1 MRKGILLAGGYGTR
15 LSPVSKLINKHF
27 IPIFNKPL
35 IYYPISILLL
45 SGVKKLLIICN
56 ENDIDRYKKFLGDG
70 SRFGIT
76 IEYKIQFNP
85 EGIPQGL
92 VLAESFIGKSDIVL
106 ILGDNLFYGQGLT
119 KSLEQAY
126 KNKKN
131 SIFLY
136 DVINPESFGVAHL
149 KKKKIIGF
157 YEKPKNN
164 KFGNSAITGLYF
176 LENNSIQIA
185 KKLKKSK
192 RGETEIIKLLSK
204 LNKKNKINYFRL
216 GRGVAWLDTGTFD
229 GILNASQFVQSLEK
243 RQNNQI
249 ACLEEIAM
257 MKGYID
263 KKDIKKSIKFY
274 GNCEYSNYLKTLT

>member
-1 MRKGILLAGGYGTR
+1 MK
-15 LSPVSKLINKHF
+15 
-27 IPIFNKPL
+27 
-35 IYYPISILLL
+35 
-45 SGVKKLLIICN
+45 
-56 ENDIDRYKKFLGDG
+56 
-70 SRFGIT
+70 
-76 IEYKIQFNP
+76 
-85 EGIPQGL
+85 
-92 VLAESFIGKSDIVL
+92 
-106 ILGDNLFYGQGLT
+106 
-119 KSLEQAY
+119 
-126 KNKKN
+126 
-131 SIFLY
+131 
-136 DVINPESFGVAHL
+136 
-149 KKKKIIGF
+149 
-157 YEKPKNN
+157 KPKNN

-249 ACLEEIAM
+249 ACFLEEIAM

-263 KKDIKKSIKFY
+263 KKDIKKSIEFY

>member
-92 VLAESFIGKSDIVL
+92 VLAESFIGKSDIFL

-119 KSLEQAY
+119 R
-126 KNKKN
+126 
-131 SIFLY
+131 
-136 DVINPESFGVAHL
+136 V
-149 KKKKIIGF
+149 
-157 YEKPKNN
+157 
-164 KFGNSAITGLYF
+164 
-176 LENNSIQIA
+176 
-185 KKLKKSK
+185 
-192 RGETEIIKLLSK
+192 
-204 LNKKNKINYFRL
+204 
-216 GRGVAWLDTGTFD
+216 
-229 GILNASQFVQSLEK
+229 
-243 RQNNQI
+243 
-249 ACLEEIAM
+249 
-257 MKGYID
+257 
-263 KKDIKKSIKFY
+263 
-274 GNCEYSNYLKTLT
+274 